1 MQLSANG
8 INKSFSPDRQVLKNI
23 NLTLAKGEII
33 ALLGPSGC
41 GKSTLLRILAGLEK
55 YDSGSFSLNADFSF
69 VFQQAM
75 LMEWRTAY
83 ANTSLPLE
91 IKKLTTADIQ
101 QRCTK
106 ALKMVGLAEHFYDYP
121 NQLSG
126 GMQMRVSLA
135 RALVTQ
141 PEILFLDEPFA
152 ALDEMTRERLNLEV
166 LKLRDQANISSIFV
180 THNIFEAVFLS
191 DRILV
196 MNQSPAEIK
205 QEVIIDFKQQRT
217 FRLKSTP
224 EFAAYVGE
232 VQEALRMVHE

>member
-1 MQLSANG
+1 
-8 INKSFSPDRQVLKNI
+8 
-23 NLTLAKGEII
+23 
-33 ALLGPSGC
+33 
-41 GKSTLLRILAGLEK
+41 
-55 YDSGSFSLNADFSF
+55 
-69 VFQQAM
+69 
-75 LMEWRTAY
+75 
-83 ANTSLPLE
+83 
-91 IKKLTTADIQ
+91 
-101 QRCTK
+101 
-106 ALKMVGLAEHFYDYP
+106 MVGLAEHFYDYP

-196 MNQSPAEIK
+196 MNQSP
-205 QEVIIDFKQQRT
+205 
-217 FRLKSTP
+217 
-224 EFAAYVGE
+224 
-232 VQEALRMVHE
+232 